1 MCIALSPEG
10 AARFTEPSL
19 ESQTIL
25 GTHTQTITGNQ
36 VWPSLFSKGTHASI
50 SFQNTQLSL
59 YVSNIDRNCFPKIQF
74 HTFFFFRS
82 IVQLFWNCIA
92 LVFSSYWPPE
102 MCEDPVPLF
111 LLHGLGIAKK
121 SLQPEAL
128 GQPAADGGQN
138 LQVPCECF

>member
-74 HTFFFFRS
+74 HTFFFFPEH
-82 IVQLFWNCIA
+82 
-92 LVFSSYWPPE
+92 SSTLLE
-102 MCEDPVPLF
+102 LHSSGILF
-111 LLHGLGIAKK
+111 LLA
-121 SLQPEAL
+121 PR
-128 GQPAADGGQN
+128 N
-138 LQVPCECF
+138 V

>member
-1 MCIALSPEG
+1 MPTLFSCFG
-10 AARFTEPSL
+10 V
-19 ESQTIL
+19 ESQTIHHATKS
-25 GTHTQTITGNQ
+25 GQACFQ
-36 VWPSLFSKGTHASI
+36 KVPMPVFLFKTPNFPCM
-50 SFQNTQLSL
+50 FQILIGI
-59 YVSNIDRNCFPKIQF
+59 VFPKSSFIL
-74 HTFFFFRS
+74 FFFFWS

-121 SLQPEAL
+121 SLQLEAL

>member
-1 MCIALSPEG
+1 MPVFLFKTPNFPCM
-10 AARFTEPSL
+10 F
-19 ESQTIL
+19 QIL
-25 GTHTQTITGNQ
+25 IGI
-36 VWPSLFSKGTHASI
+36 V
-50 SFQNTQLSL
+50 
-59 YVSNIDRNCFPKIQF
+59 FPKSSFIL
-74 HTFFFFRS
+74 FFFFRS

-138 LQVPCECF
+138 LQVPRECF